1 MIRLSCSLL
10 MACATAVSLAAAEVQ
25 RFTELDLKQAEVLA
39 EEGDLHS
46 AVTSWLKIL
55 RRAEEKDLRS
65 EAREHLE
72 RLGLSK
78 QEIFQLDPGAL
89 KPEEWDKLLSRLAAA
104 VAQRQRQEADFDY
117 ARGVLQLAVSPRL
130 DAAGK
135 ARIDVQPK
143 ELSRALDLMLQ
154 VALSETNG
162 EHVREAQSEL
172 EQLGVTGAQ
181 VGAVRKAAA
190 EGKLPPEIQ
199 NELVCSVC
207 LHRLHRYREWLE
219 ERVEN
224 DEQPVRKQLA
234 QRLGLALYKC
244 LAAQYAQTAVYK
256 RPSDDLDFWRD
267 IAHGGDPKTF

>member
-1 MIRLSCSLL
+1 MSR
-10 MACATAVSLAAAEVQ
+10 ATPSGRTRVAAAGKTDVGRRRKHNE
-25 RFTELDLKQAEVLA
+25 D
-39 EEGDLHS
+39 S
-46 AVTSWLKIL
+46 IL
-55 RRAEEKDLRS
+55 
-65 EAREHLE
+65 
-72 RLGLSK
+72 
-78 QEIFQLDPGAL
+78 L
-89 KPEEWDKLLSRLAAA
+89 KPELRLFIVADGMGGHNAGEVASALAARSVENFFA
-104 VAQRQRQEADFDY
+104 ATDADELPTEFASQDQHLSVD
-117 ARGVLQLAVSPRL
+117 ARRL
-130 DAAGK
+130 
-135 ARIDVQPK
+135 
-143 ELSRALDLMLQ
+143 
-154 VALSETNG
+154 
-162 EHVREAQSEL
+162 
-172 EQLGVTGAQ
+172 